1 MRTSRKKKTTSSRSI
16 RPGQFEQILKTQ
28 NLTED
33 DVHRILRQQLIVE
46 KAVSANINIS
56 EADIKSYL
64 DKNHATL
71 DTQEQV
77 RARHILV
84 PDLATANKVED
95 QLKAGA
101 KFEDLAAKYSTDPS
115 SKVKGG
121 ELGFFSKGQ
130 MVPTFQAAAFSQPL
144 NVVGP
149 PVKSPFGYHIIE
161 VEEKKP
167 AQIATLASAHDKI
180 KTLLTQQQ
188 DQQAIPPF
196 LASLRSKASIT
207 IDDDKLKDALP
218 PVAPP
223 TPATTGAHR
232 RSRARATPI
241 CSRSEA
247 SKRCARVGRAVT
259 LLAPPE
265 LALFLESEGMRC
277 CAGASRPALFVRG
290 SSDEIEALRRRLD
303 GEELALGVLGN
314 PLSDFP
320 GLPMLLRA
328 LERAAT
334 LRTRARHAAR
344 DARRVARDA
353 AGPLPPGSSARLE
366 RRSSRVMAR
375 LRRSCPV
382 GPRADARIAR
392 ALPDRRDLRSRRRD
406 RERHDGDL
414 CEELGDLLLQIVFH
428 AQLATERGK
437 FSIADVV
444 DALSNKMIRRHPHV
458 FGDVAVASVAEVWQ
472 NWDQLKALEPAARN
486 AQVALDGIPKG
497 LGRLQRA
504 QKMQEKAAR
513 VGFDWPDVDGVRAKL
528 AEELAEL
535 EEARRSERQGGDPRG
550 ARRRDLH
557 LRQLAGALGEDAE
570 GAMRDANEKFYRRF
584 TFMERRADTEGRKLG
599 DLSLDELEELWQL
612 AKLHAA

>member
-1 MRTSRKKKTTSSRSI
+1 MSYRVSAGVAALFLGLTLAGCSGSSGGGGGDVATVNGDKISRADFDAKLEGSQQAKSIFTTMVQGLLIDQYAKANNITIPDADVQKKEDDIKSKYP
-16 RPGQFEQILKTQ
+16 PGQFEQILKTQ

-33 DVHRILRQQLIVE
+33 DVLRILRQQLIVE

-223 TPATTGAHR
+223 TPATTGPAP
-232 RSRARATPI
+232 AAP
-241 CSRSEA
+241 A
-247 SKRCARVGRAVT
+247 A
-259 LLAPPE
+259 APP
-265 LALFLESEGMRC
+265 STK
-277 CAGASRPALFVRG
+277 P
-290 SSDEIEALRRRLD
+290 
-303 GEELALGVLGN
+303 
-314 PLSDFP
+314 
-320 GLPMLLRA
+320 
-328 LERAAT
+328 
-334 LRTRARHAAR
+334 
-344 DARRVARDA
+344 
-353 AGPLPPGSSARLE
+353 
-366 RRSSRVMAR
+366 
-375 LRRSCPV
+375 
-382 GPRADARIAR
+382 
-392 ALPDRRDLRSRRRD
+392 
-406 RERHDGDL
+406 
-414 CEELGDLLLQIVFH
+414 
-428 AQLATERGK
+428 
-437 FSIADVV
+437 
-444 DALSNKMIRRHPHV
+444 
-458 FGDVAVASVAEVWQ
+458 
-472 NWDQLKALEPAARN
+472 
-486 AQVALDGIPKG
+486 
-497 LGRLQRA
+497 
-504 QKMQEKAAR
+504 
-513 VGFDWPDVDGVRAKL
+513 
-528 AEELAEL
+528 
-535 EEARRSERQGGDPRG
+535 
-550 ARRRDLH
+550 
-557 LRQLAGALGEDAE
+557 
-570 GAMRDANEKFYRRF
+570 
-584 TFMERRADTEGRKLG
+584 
-599 DLSLDELEELWQL
+599 
-612 AKLHAA
+612 